1 MKQATDR
8 QLEVLR
14 TIKRATLAKGYPP
27 TLREV
32 GAILGIRSTNGTND
46 HLKRLRAKG
55 LLEEPTDVA
64 QSRGLRLT
72 AKGDEAAGDMRASVE
87 GALALVVDVPVF
99 VCLDPANVTPCDEQP
114 TLRMSRHLLNGARD
128 PFGLVLTGESG
139 AMRRSGFAPGDVVI
153 ADPRVD
159 IVGKVVLFLCDGKVS
174 LRRYLWH
181 PIAQRYEFQAV
192 VNDDAPIFVEPSALD
207 SSMILGTVIALW
219 RTTT

>member
-1 MKQATDR
+1 MKGPTQR
-8 QLEVLR
+8 QIEVLR

-32 GAILGIRSTNGTND
+32 GATLRIASTNGVND

-72 AKGDEAAGDMRASVE
+72 AAGDVAAGDVKVSADGPPVVE
-87 GALALVVDVPVF
+87 VPVF
-99 VCLDPANVTPCDEQP
+99 VCLDPANVTRCDERP
-114 TLRMSRHLLNGARD
+114 TLHMSRHLLNGSRD
-128 PFGLVLTGESG
+128 PFGLALYGEPLDL
-139 AMRRSGFAPGDVVI
+139 RRFGCVSGDVVI
-153 ADPRVD
+153 VD
-159 IVGKVVLFLCDGKVS
+159 SRTDVVGKVVLFLRDGKVS

-181 PIAQRYEFQAV
+181 GIEQRYEFRAV
-192 VNDDAPIFVEPSALD
+192 MTDEVPVFVEPDALD
-207 SSMILGTVIALW
+207 SDMILGTVVALW

>member
-1 MKQATDR
+1 MKGPTPR
-8 QLEVLR
+8 QVEVLR

-32 GAILGIRSTNGTND
+32 GAILAIASTNGVND

-72 AKGDEAAGDMRASVE
+72 AKGDETAGDLKVSAD
-87 GALALVVDVPVF
+87 GPPVVDVPVF
-99 VCLDPANVTPCDEQP
+99 TCLDPANVTRCDERP
-114 TLRMSRHLLNGARD
+114 LLRMSRHLLNGSRD
-128 PFGLVLTGESG
+128 PFGLALYGEP
-139 AMRRSGFAPGDVVI
+139 MDLRRFGCVNGDVVI
-153 ADPRVD
+153 ADSRSD
-159 IVGKVVLFLCDGKVS
+159 IVGKVVLFLRDGKVS

-181 PIAQRYEFQAV
+181 GIEQRYEFQAV
-192 VNDDAPIFVEPSALD
+192 VSGDPPIFVEPSALD